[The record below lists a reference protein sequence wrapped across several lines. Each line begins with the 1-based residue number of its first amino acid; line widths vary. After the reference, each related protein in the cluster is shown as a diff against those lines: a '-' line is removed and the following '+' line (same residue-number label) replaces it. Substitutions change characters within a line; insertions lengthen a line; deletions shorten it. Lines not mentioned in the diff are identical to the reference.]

1 MRSDGRWWL
10 VTALVGLVTAAGA
23 GADALAQ
30 TTPAEPPAA
39 VSPPASAPVSTAPV
53 PEAAARNPLAE
64 IASLTYQPRER
75 VEGSLRLAG
84 STTLQQAAA
93 LWSQGFRSIHPAV
106 TCAIDSA
113 GSNAGWKAFT
123 EGRADVALLS
133 RPVDEAERTAWEKAS
148 GRRLVVVAVA
158 FDQLVW
164 IVNAANPV
172 TRLDWTPATGIL
184 RPAADAAGTV
194 ATHWDRINGD
204 AGWKDALIHV
214 HGRDLASGTRWHLD
228 RLLTGESAYHL
239 DVQEHRSEAEL
250 AEAVAADRGGL
261 GLVSQKHGHW
271 PGVKPLPLVIPAGVT
286 PVGDAVVGSER
297 TPDAR
302 PLFIAFAAAPDGAAK
317 GLVREFLAYVLS
329 YSGQLD
335 AAKDGLLPLSRG
347 ELHAQREL
355 AEGHAAR

>member
-1 MRSDGRWWL
+1 MRSDRRRWL
-10 VTALVGLVTAAGA
+10 VAAVGGLVTATLGVATARGQGA
-23 GADALAQ
+23 ATSDA
-30 TTPAEPPAA
+30 TVPA
-39 VSPPASAPVSTAPV
+39 T
-53 PEAAARNPLAE
+53 AAAETGPRNVLAE

-84 STTLQQAAA
+84 SATLQQAAA
-93 LWSQGFRSIHPAV
+93 LWSQGFTAIHPAV
-106 TCAIDSA
+106 SCEIESG
-113 GSNAGWKAFT
+113 GSNAGWKALT

-133 RPVDEAERTAWEKAS
+133 RPLEDAERAAWEKES

-164 IVNAANPV
+164 IVNVANPV
-172 TRLDWTPATGIL
+172 SALPWTPATGIL
-184 RPAADAAGTV
+184 RPEGDAAGTV

-204 AGWKDALIHV
+204 AGWKDTAIRV

-228 RLLTGESAYHL
+228 RLLTGASAYHP
-239 DVQEHRSEAEL
+239 DVQEHRTEAEL

-271 PGVKPLPLVIPAGVT
+271 PGVKALPLTIPAGAAPLV
-286 PVGDAVVGSER
+286 DAVVGSQR
-297 TPDAR
+297 TPDSR
-302 PLFIAFAAAPDGAAK
+302 PLFVAFGAPKDG
-317 GLVREFLAYVLS
+317 GPTGTLREFLAYVLS

-335 AAKDGLLPLSRG
+335 AAKDGFQPLSRG

-355 AEGHAAR
+355 VEGLAAR